1 MQNITC
7 TFSLLCHICVKHVQA
22 IKGPCDTQF
31 MGPIRARKWVQS
43 VQSVPNVKRESEKT
57 KPAKVTKEK
66 LSVCVFE
73 KYKKLT

>member
-1 MQNITC
+1 M
-7 TFSLLCHICVKHVQA
+7 SKLLRVPVTLQRS
-22 IKGPCDTQF
+22 Q
-31 MGPIRARKWVQS
+31 KWVQS
-43 VQSVPNVKRESEKT
+43 VQSVPNVKRESEKM